1 MIRGALSASEE
12 TFEDTI
18 KGAIVQPSGED
29 EATDNKRRDIAKY
42 FREENIAVSEIPFV
56 ANRKLLKDIEI
67 KKNVEYWNAIS
78 VLSQSLKNFP
88 SKMTLRRNYV
98 DGKALVKIASILI
111 EMMNKNSW
119 FDFSD
124 NYLMGEKYLCDK
136 NFQIYIS
143 PTLELKTVYQIE
155 QRKEYVLKEFRYA
168 CPLTQE
174 VNEANNQL
182 ERLISS
188 INDKEEKARR
198 LKVAEEA
205 RRKAEMEREVAEKA
219 RKEKEKDAQKA
230 KLEKERLEVERRRK
244 QKEKKKDIVKTVLGG
259 IGAIFAFSDARL
271 KENVIILTP
280 SKYEVLGVRQ
290 VRWTWNKEAE
300 KMGLRGEARGVIA
313 QEVEKLYPWAVVTG
327 TDGYKRVLYKA
338 LDYAV
343 DSLQAKRK
351 EDRESS

>member
-56 ANRKLLKDIEI
+56 ANRNLLKDIEI
-67 KKNVEYWNAIS
+67 KKNVEYWKAIS
-78 VLSQSLKNFP
+78 VLSRSLKNFP
-88 SKMTLRRNYV
+88 SKMTLRGNLV
-98 DGKALVKIASILI
+98 DGKALVKIARILI
-111 EMMNKNSW
+111 VMMNKNSW
-119 FDFSD
+119 FDFGD
-124 NYLMGEKYLCDK
+124 NYLMVEKYLCDK

-155 QRKEYVLKEFRYA
+155 QRKEYVLKEFRYV

-174 VNEANNQL
+174 VNKANNQL

-188 INDKEEKARR
+188 INDKEEEARQ
-198 LKVAEEA
+198 LKVREEA
-205 RRKAEMEREVAEKA
+205 RRMAEMKREVAEKA
-219 RKEKEKDAQKA
+219 RNEMEKAAQKA
-230 KLEKERLEVERRRK
+230 KRDMQRLEEERRRK
-244 QKEKKKDIVKTVLGG
+244 QKEKEKNEDIVKVVLGG

-300 KMGLRGEARGVIA
+300 KMGLR
-313 QEVEKLYPWAVVTG
+313 
-327 TDGYKRVLYKA
+327 
-338 LDYAV
+338 
-343 DSLQAKRK
+343 
-351 EDRESS
+351 